1 MADQQ
6 NDAQLQQLK
15 QIILKDDDKRVI
27 NTVKQHARSIVRD
40 VVSESIHD
48 REKKDGSIST
58 VLTPIVEKSVER
70 SITNQRDKFI
80 GYLYPLMGSLV
91 RKYVS
96 SFLNEIL
103 EKTNQIIENSFTYK
117 GLKWR
122 WQAKKAGVSFAQ
134 YVVSQTY
141 LFRVEQVFLIHAET
155 GLLLNSVALDTEKE
169 KDADLI
175 SSMLSAINDFISDSF
190 NKNTLSND
198 GVDIIKTANFTL
210 VIKNGPLA
218 IIAAAV
224 TGNMPEEVPQKLQYS
239 LEQIHQ
245 LFNEELQNFNGDNSN
260 LVQTEQ
266 LLRDCLLTKVK
277 EEQQIKTKKP
287 WYAVFIFSV
296 LIAGILYQSLKQDP
310 IVKILTTLNNEIGIN
325 VSNIQKEKNNHY
337 KVYLWR
343 DPAAISIPIWLQQHN
358 IDPKNITVI
367 EQAFISAEPE
377 LQQQKIDTL
386 LKQYQLSA
394 KINGNTLSLQGKIP
408 YASFEVLKPQLI
420 SLLGQNQLD
429 TSQLTLI
436 TQVPIEKNNRS
447 LQLALLNEQLAQ
459 LASLQINFT
468 RSSAELN
475 ELAKQKIQVQ
485 SMRIKTV
492 ISLAETISV
501 NLGILIIGTSDN
513 QGSDLSN
520 IIISKKRAAVVKAA
534 LINNGIDAD
543 KLYALGIGEVKI
555 PSISNEARKVVFS
568 SITL

>member
-6 NDAQLQQLK
+6 NDPQLQRLK
-15 QIILKDDDKRVI
+15 KIILKDDDKRVV
-27 NTVKQHARSIVRD
+27 NTVKQHAREIVGD
-40 VVSESIHD
+40 VISESIHD
-48 REKKDGSIST
+48 REKKDHSIST

-155 GLLLNSVALDTEKE
+155 GLLLNSVALESEKE

-175 SSMLSAINDFISDSF
+175 SSMLSAINDFVSDSF
-190 NKNTLSND
+190 NKNTSSND
-198 GVDIIKTANFTL
+198 GVDTIKTANFTL

-224 TGNMPEEVPQKLQYS
+224 TGNMPEDVPNKLQYS

-245 LFNEELQNFNGDNSN
+245 LFNDELQNFNGDNSN
-260 LVQTEQ
+260 LIQTEQ
-266 LLRDCLLTKVK
+266 LLRDCLVTKVK
-277 EEQQIKTKKP
+277 EEKVPKTKKP
-287 WYAVFIFSV
+287 WYALFIFAV

-310 IVKILTTLNNEIGIN
+310 ILKVLTSLNNEVGIN
-325 VSNIQKEKNNHY
+325 VSKIEKEKNNRY
-337 KVYLWR
+337 KVELWR
-343 DPAAISIPIWLQQHN
+343 DPAAISIPVWLKQHH
-358 IDPKNITVI
+358 IDPKKITVI

-377 LQQQKIDTL
+377 LQQRKIEAL
-386 LKQYQLSA
+386 LKQYQLLA
-394 KINGNTLSLQGKIP
+394 KMNGNTLSLKGKIP
-408 YASFEVLKPQLI
+408 YTSFEVLKTKLI
-420 SLLGQNQLD
+420 NLLGQTQLD

-436 TQVPIEKNNRS
+436 TKTPIEKNNRN
-447 LQLALLNEQLAQ
+447 LQLALLNDQLAQ
-459 LASLQINFT
+459 LSNLQISFT
-468 RSSAELN
+468 RNSAELN
-475 ELAKQKIQVQ
+475 ELAKQQIQVQ
-485 SMRIKTV
+485 SMRIKTAMH
-492 ISLAETISV
+492 LAKTISI

-520 IIISKKRAAVVKAA
+520 IIISKKRAAVVKNA

-555 PSISNEARKVVFS
+555 PSISSETRKVVFS
-568 SITL
+568 SITQ

>member
-6 NDAQLQQLK
+6 KDPQLQQLK
-15 QIILKDDDKRVI
+15 QIIFKNDDQRVV
-27 NTVKQHARSIVRD
+27 NTVKQHAREIVTD
-40 VVSESIHD
+40 VISESIHD
-48 REKKDGSIST
+48 REKKDHSIST

-91 RKYVS
+91 RKYVG

-155 GLLLNSVALDTEKE
+155 GLLLNSVALESEKE

-190 NKNTLSND
+190 NNNSRSND
-198 GVDIIKTANFTL
+198 GVDTIKTANFTL

-224 TGNMPEEVPQKLQYS
+224 TGNMPEEVANKLQYS

-245 LFNEELQNFNGDNSN
+245 LFNEELQHFNGDSSD
-260 LVQTEQ
+260 LAQTEQ

-277 EEQQIKTKKP
+277 EEAPKTKKP
-287 WYAVFIFSV
+287 WYALFIFVV

-310 IVKILTTLNNEIGIN
+310 TLKLLFSLNNEVGIN
-325 VSNIQKEKNNHY
+325 VSKIEKEKNNRY
-337 KVYLWR
+337 KVELWR
-343 DPAAISIPIWLQQHN
+343 DPAAISIPVWLKQHN
-358 IDPKNITVI
+358 IDPKKITVI

-377 LQQQKIDTL
+377 LLQRKIKTL

-394 KINGNTLSLQGKIP
+394 KMNGNTLSLKGKIP
-408 YASFEVLKPQLI
+408 YTSFEVLKTKLI
-420 SLLGQNQLD
+420 NLLDQTQLD

-436 TQVPIEKNNRS
+436 TKAPIEKNNRS
-447 LQLALLNEQLAQ
+447 IQLALLNEQLAQ
-459 LASLQINFT
+459 LSNLQISFT
-468 RSSAELN
+468 RNSAELN
-475 ELAKQKIQVQ
+475 ALAKQQIQVQ
-485 SMRIKTV
+485 SMRIKTA
-492 ISLAETISV
+492 IHLAETISI

-555 PSISNEARKVVFS
+555 PSISSETRKVIFS
-568 SITL
+568 SITQ